1 MGMGSGCRERTHKD
15 NALIFSRIGH
25 LQQQRTHSEYRLC
38 YQLVAAILSPIL
50 ANFEWIVSFRLLN
63 CELAR
68 VPLPLLFFEGT
79 KPRTC

>member
-1 MGMGSGCRERTHKD
+1 
-15 NALIFSRIGH
+15 
-25 LQQQRTHSEYRLC
+25 
-38 YQLVAAILSPIL
+38 
-50 ANFEWIVSFRLLN
+50 LLN